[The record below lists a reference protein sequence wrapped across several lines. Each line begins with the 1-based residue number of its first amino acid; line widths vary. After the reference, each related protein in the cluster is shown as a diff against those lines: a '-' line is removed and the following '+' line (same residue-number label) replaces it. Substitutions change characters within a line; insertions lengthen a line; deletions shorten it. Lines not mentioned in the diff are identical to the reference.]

1 MSYQSMARTLPVVAH
16 DWALFLDVD
25 GTLLD
30 FVADPAT
37 AEAPPDLQRTLA
49 RLSTA
54 LGGALAIVSGR
65 SIADLD
71 RLFAPLRLPL
81 AGQHGAEARRGEKVR
96 IFAPPS
102 QALKAILAPIAAF
115 AAGETAIRIERK
127 GLSLAIHYRGAE
139 GARDALRAILDK
151 AMAEY
156 GSEYQL
162 LASHLAFDVRPRAVN
177 KGVALDWFMDAAP
190 FAGRVPIFI
199 GDDRTDEDG
208 FAAAL
213 ARGGHA
219 IKIGARGES
228 VAPWNLAAPGE
239 LRTWL
244 GRSLA
249 ALEAKS

>member
-1 MSYQSMARTLPVVAH
+1 MSYRSMARTLPVVAH

-37 AEAPPDLQRTLA
+37 AQVPRELRDTLA

-65 SIADLD
+65 SILDLD

-81 AGQHGAEARRGEKVR
+81 AGQHGAEARRDEQVR

-102 QALKAILAPIAAF
+102 HALQHILAPIEAF
-115 AAGETAIRIERK
+115 AERETALRIERK
-127 GLSLAIHYRGAE
+127 GLSVAIHYRGAE
-139 GARDALRAILDK
+139 GARDALRALLDR

-190 FAGRVPIFI
+190 FSGRVPIFI

-213 ARGGHA
+213 AHGGHA
-219 IKIGARGES
+219 VKVGARGES
-228 VAPWNLAAPGE
+228 VAPWNLAGPRE
-239 LRTWL
+239 LRSWL
-244 GRSLA
+244 ERSLA